1 MVATTT
7 IPISLSDSFHKE
19 KHSSSSF
26 NQQKFYPFDKN
37 TDQPV
42 IEILTC
48 LNRGLFGKYGVYGNV
63 FIENF
68 HKKNFTLLSTITAF
82 FIIGNIVSLL
92 LIFYVIYDCFFHT
105 YRNKQTIKRQTKIS
119 NNRKINVNPK
129 MSTTT
134 TATMTRS
141 TSTTKSS
148 SKQIPNIMVVA
159 NVNKVKL
166 SQPIILKAQQ
176 QQRKTFE
183 SSQENT
189 VKFLSH
195 ISSIATPPEL
205 KSRQQSLTI

>member
-1 MVATTT
+1 MFVWPIIIIFLVATTT

-48 LNRGLFGKYGVYGNV
+48 LNRGLF
-63 FIENF
+63 
-68 HKKNFTLLSTITAF
+68 AF